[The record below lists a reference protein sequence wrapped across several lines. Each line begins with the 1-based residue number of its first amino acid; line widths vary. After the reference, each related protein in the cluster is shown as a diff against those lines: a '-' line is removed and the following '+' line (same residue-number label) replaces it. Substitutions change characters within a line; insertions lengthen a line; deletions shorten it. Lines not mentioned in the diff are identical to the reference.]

1 MTDSMHQIVD
11 KFPENKD
18 VIHLLQETDTCFAT
32 LCEVYVAINDSLDA
46 LAHTKKSAEASAR
59 TNALRELC
67 MAIEE
72 ELVTAIE
79 GYRPI

>member
-11 KFPENKD
+11 RFPENKD

-32 LCEVYVAINDSLDA
+32 LCEVYVVINDRLDA
-46 LAHTKKSAEASAR
+46 LAYTKSAEASAR
-59 TNALRELC
+59 TNALRELRI
-67 MAIEE
+67 AIEE